1 MISSLG
7 RSAKI
12 GKIDIWQA
20 FRLLIINPADFDLMG
35 IFDKRPHINFLL

>member
-12 GKIDIWQA
+12 GKIDIRQA
-20 FRLLIINPADFDLMG
+20 FRLLIINPADFDLMD
-35 IFDKRPHINFLL
+35 IFDKRSHLNFLL